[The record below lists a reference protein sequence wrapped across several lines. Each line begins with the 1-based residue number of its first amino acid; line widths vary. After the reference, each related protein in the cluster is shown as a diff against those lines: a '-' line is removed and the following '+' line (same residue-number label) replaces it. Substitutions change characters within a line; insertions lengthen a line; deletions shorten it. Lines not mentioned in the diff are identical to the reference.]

1 MYDETLNLAEVPA
14 APVARPRVLIVA
26 TAFAAVAALMYF
38 AGLIGIYLTQRAA
51 EIAQGRV
58 WLPES
63 VDIPLTQANML
74 FGTLLLSVILI
85 HWASQA
91 ARNDDRPHLYLALG
105 LTLLMGFAFINQSF
119 YLLSLTE
126 MDLAAGRFELLVY
139 TIAISHMIMLMAAM
153 LYLVVVAFRALGG
166 QETSVH
172 HDGVK
177 SAALLWDAMVLV
189 YGLIWISIYVM
200 K

>member
-1 MYDETLNLAEVPA
+1 MASLTHASSHGHAEA
-14 APVARPRVLIVA
+14 TWRP
-26 TAFAAVAALMYF
+26 
-38 AGLIGIYLTQRAA
+38 
-51 EIAQGRV
+51 
-58 WLPES
+58 
-63 VDIPLTQANML
+63 QANRLGLLLFILSETFL
-74 FGTLLLSVILI
+74 FGAFISSRFVAGTDHPEELN
-85 HWASQA
+85 Q
-91 ARNDDRPHLYLALG
+91 PLALG